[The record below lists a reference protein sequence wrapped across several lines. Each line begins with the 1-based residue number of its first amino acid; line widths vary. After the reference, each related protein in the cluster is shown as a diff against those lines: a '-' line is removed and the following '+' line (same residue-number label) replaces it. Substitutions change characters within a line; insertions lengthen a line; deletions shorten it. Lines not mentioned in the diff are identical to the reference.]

1 MLRKLMK
8 TEMEY
13 CFLQIASKAGQF
25 FMIKGQKSDVVY
37 NRPISVYHS
46 EEKIN
51 VTTGKKEYMV
61 QFMMLEKGRGTQ
73 ELCHLTIGE
82 EMKIMGPLGTPWPI
96 PESINAEKNEICIVG
111 GGIGVAPESRFP
123 PMKKLT

>member
-1 MLRKLMK
+1 MTVLRG
-8 TEMEY
+8 
-13 CFLQIASKAGQF
+13 C
-25 FMIKGQKSDVVY
+25 Y

-73 ELCHLTIGE
+73 ELCHLE
-82 EMKIMGPLGTPWPI
+82 
-96 PESINAEKNEICIVG
+96 
-111 GGIGVAPESRFP
+111 F
-123 PMKKLT
+123 